1 MGLSK
6 NPQTLKCSQIWP
18 ETQWL
23 FQKSRF
29 QGMDPAITG
38 VPREI
43 TEWKEIHALP
53 KANLEYVSDLI
64 VQPPTWSIL
73 GKYFR
78 NGENLLGQLTLSHW
92 RMHLL
97 PLGSNAKHN

>member
-6 NPQTLKCSQIWP
+6 KPQTLKCSQIWP

-78 NGENLLGQLTLSHW
+78 NGENLQTLFI
-92 RMHLL
+92 L
-97 PLGSNAKHN
+97 